1 MDKVI
6 ESVASKIASHFVV
19 NKHIS
24 EDKESLYRYGALI
37 AIQSAIN
44 ICSTLLIG
52 LLSGMFLEN
61 ICFFLIFKILRK
73 FSGGLHSSKFS
84 VCFLISIGSNII
96 VLLTLKLLEFY
107 PNCVLLLILEIIS
120 FLVVLVFAP
129 VANKNKSI
137 SRKESSIYK
146 AIVCGICAVLIITS
160 IVLVANS
167 YFFAFVIGL
176 SMLLNSSLIIVEKV
190 KFLINR
196 SHK

>member
-96 VLLTLKLLEFY
+96 VLLTLRLLEVY
-107 PNCVLLLILEIIS
+107 PNYILLLIFEASS
-120 FLVVLVFAP
+120 FLIVLIFAP
-129 VANKNKSI
+129 VVNKNKSI
-137 SRKESSIYK
+137 SQKESKVYK
-146 AIVCGICAVLIITS
+146 SIVCGICIVLIITT
-160 IVLVANS
+160 IILIINNS
-167 YFFAFVIGL
+167 FFAFIIGI
-176 SMLLNSSLIIVEKV
+176 SMLLNSVLIVADKV
-190 KFLINR
+190 KSL
-196 SHK
+196 STY